1 MGRKM
6 GRIDRGQVRRAG
18 NGALRGQWERVDWD
32 RCASGT

>member
-18 NGALRGQWERVDWD
+18 SRALRGRWD
-32 RCASGT
+32 RIDRDRCVSGT